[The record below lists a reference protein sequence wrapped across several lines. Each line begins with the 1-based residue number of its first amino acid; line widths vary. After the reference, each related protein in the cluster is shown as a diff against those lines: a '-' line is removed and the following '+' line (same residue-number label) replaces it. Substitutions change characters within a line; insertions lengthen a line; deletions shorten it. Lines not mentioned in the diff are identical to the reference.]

1 MSELQHNDPAS
12 QRAEQQLCGD
22 ALCTFEELPARWT
35 PQDLSA
41 IASERLAEHAEG
53 LLRTMAL
60 VEETYSDDPE
70 ERGNVDLP
78 MHRVEAK
85 LQLLLEMVGSL
96 LARQSDLPGSRTIR
110 WSRLG
115 LSLEVDEAADPD
127 ATGIIELQ
135 LLPWLPQLLCLPCRV
150 LACVAEGE
158 RFRAWLAFDP
168 LSPALETALERHLFR
183 RHRRAI
189 SASRRKR

>member
-1 MSELQHNDPAS
+1 MSATHPSGAAS
-12 QRAEQQLCGD
+12 QQAEQQLCGD
-22 ALCTFEELPARWT
+22 ALCSYEELPVRWT
-35 PQDLSA
+35 PQTLSS

-70 ERGNVDLP
+70 ERGTTDLP

-85 LQLLLEMVGSL
+85 LQLLLEMVGTL
-96 LARQSDLPGSRTIR
+96 LARQSDLPPSRTIR

-115 LSLEVDEAADPD
+115 LSLEVDEIAGSGN
-127 ATGIIELQ
+127 TGIVELQ
-135 LLPWLPQLLCLPCRV
+135 LLPWLPHLLSLPCRV
-150 LACVAEGE
+150 LACESEGE
-158 RFRAWLAFDP
+158 RFRIWLAFDP
-168 LSPALETALERHLFR
+168 LSPALEAALERHLFR

-189 SASRRKR
+189 SASRRQR